1 MSILRQII
9 GFKQSWSTIMR
20 QFYILI
26 LLSISVTTPLG
37 FAQQLEYKPGSG
49 LTIESVEDE
58 WKIRLLGY
66 VQSTFT
72 YHTLQEGS
80 SVDNEFFVR
89 RARLDF
95 ILDLHDK
102 YQWFIELD
110 GRGSRTE
117 LVLAQFDIRYHPDHK
132 IRIGKFITPFS
143 PENNRSSRALT
154 TVERYNALNSMFL
167 LPSLDTQYGIM
178 FIGDIQNFRYF
189 LSVTNGNGKASA
201 NLRENNNAK
210 DLQLRLAN
218 QVSESL
224 NLGAGINYSK
234 ELSQSLGLY
243 DHSFKLINR
252 VPITGER
259 LGYLLDAQYT
269 KNRLLLR
276 GEFFQ
281 YNFLDDISQD
291 LTLDGFAGGYAELG
305 YFLSGDTREGFQLI
319 GRFEHARYLTRQR
332 EIPGANAV
340 SSFVLGH
347 NWYLDGL
354 FRLQTNVIFE
364 VPDRKG
370 SVSTGRWNAEQNGLI
385 FLIMAQVKL

>member
-1 MSILRQII
+1 
-9 GFKQSWSTIMR
+9 MR
-20 QFYILI
+20 HIFILI
-26 LLSISVTTPLG
+26 LVTLLFNTHQG
-37 FAQQLEYKPGSG
+37 VAQQLDYKPGGG
-49 LTIESVEDE
+49 LTVESVEE
-58 WKIRLLGY
+58 QWKIQLLGY

-72 YHTLQEGS
+72 YHTVQEEN

-95 ILDLHDK
+95 ILDLHEK

-117 LVLAQFDIRYHPDHK
+117 LVLAQFDIRYHPRHT
-132 IRIGKFITPFS
+132 IRVGKFITPFS

-167 LPSLDTQYGIM
+167 LPALDTQYGVM
-178 FIGDIQNFRYF
+178 FMGKFTRIRYF

-201 NLRENNNAK
+201 NVRENNNAK
-210 DLQLRLAN
+210 DFQLRLSN
-218 QVSESL
+218 QSSDAFSF
-224 NLGAGINYSK
+224 GGSINYSN

-243 DHSFKLINR
+243 DHTFKPINQ
-252 VPITGER
+252 VPISGER
-259 LGYLLDAQYT
+259 FGYLLDAHYT

-276 GEFFQ
+276 GEYFQ
-281 YNFLDDISQD
+281 YHFLDDLSQD
-291 LTLDGFAGGYAELG
+291 LMIDGFAGGYAELG

-319 GRFEHARYLTRQR
+319 GRFENAQYLMDQQA
-332 EIPGANAV
+332 IPGAHV
-340 SSFVLGH
+340 LRSYILGH

-354 FRLQTNVIFE
+354 FRLQTNIIFE
-364 VPDRKG
+364 AADG
-370 SVSTGRWNAEQNGLI
+370 EDSVSAGRWGDEKSGVI

>member
-1 MSILRQII
+1 MQKFFLLTLFS
-9 GFKQSWSTIMR
+9 FA
-20 QFYILI
+20 LI
-26 LLSISVTTPLG
+26 PHQG

-49 LTIESVEDE
+49 LTVESNEE
-58 WKIRLLGY
+58 KWKIRLLGY

-72 YHTLQEGS
+72 YHTVQDEN

-95 ILDLHDK
+95 ILDLHEK

-143 PENNRSSRALT
+143 PENSRSSRALT

-178 FIGDIQNFRYF
+178 FIGDIQKFRYF

-210 DLQLRLAN
+210 DLQVRLTN

-224 NLGAGINYSK
+224 SFGAGINYSK

-243 DHSFKLINR
+243 DHAFKPINR
-252 VPITGER
+252 VPISGER
-259 LGYLLDAQYT
+259 IGYLLDAEYT

-276 GEFFQ
+276 SEYFQ
-281 YNFLDDISQD
+281 YKFLDDIAED
-291 LTLDGFAGGYAELG
+291 LVLDGFAGGYAELG
-305 YFLSGDTREGFQLI
+305 YFLSGDTHDGFQLM
-319 GRFEHARYLTRQR
+319 GRFEHAHYLTGQR
-332 EIPGANAV
+332 EILGVNALN
-340 SSFVLGH
+340 SYILGH

-364 VPDRKG
+364 APDREG
-370 SVSTGRWNAEQNGLI
+370 SVSSGRWDGERHGLI

>member
-1 MSILRQII
+1 M
-9 GFKQSWSTIMR
+9 W
-20 QFYILI
+20 QFFILI
-26 LLSISVTTPLG
+26 LLSVSLIMQTG
-37 FAQQLEYKPGSG
+37 FAQQLEYKPGGG
-49 LTIESVEDE
+49 LTVESVEEE

-66 VQSTFT
+66 VQSTFM
-72 YHTLQEGS
+72 YHTVQEEN

-95 ILDLHDK
+95 ILDLHEK

-178 FIGDIQNFRYF
+178 FTGDIRTIRYF

-210 DLQLRLAN
+210 DFQLRLTNKA
-218 QVSESL
+218 SGSL
-224 NLGAGINYSK
+224 NFGGGINYSK

-243 DHSFKLINR
+243 DHTFKPINR
-252 VPITGER
+252 VPISGER
-259 LGYLLDAQYT
+259 FGYLLDAEYT

-276 GEFFQ
+276 GEYFQ
-281 YNFLDDISQD
+281 YNFLDDYSED
-291 LTLDGFAGGYAELG
+291 LMLDGFTGGYAEIG
-305 YFLSGDTREGFQLI
+305 YFLSGDTNDGFQLI
-319 GRFEHARYLTRQR
+319 GRFEHAQYLPGQA
-332 EIPGANAV
+332 EIPGATAL
-340 SSFVLGH
+340 SSYILGH

-364 VPDRKG
+364 AADREG
-370 SVSTGRWNAEQNGLI
+370 VVSTGRWDGVQNGLV